1 VDEKRGWYLMSK
13 FKTIFF
19 TSLITVIVLAAAVSI
34 SYMYGNRPGL
44 SGSNRLQAGNS
55 TVILKELNE
64 ISDLTV
70 YRYDYT
76 NVIISKTKGQVMG
89 YDLPLSESVKLIKYQ
104 GYIKS
109 GTDFSRLQINI
120 NDKTKS
126 VRVVAAKSVIQ
137 ENAIRTEK
145 TTVEDIKGEIL
156 SDYPSQLII
165 EEINQDKKAVEE
177 RIIKDGFLAES
188 DRRLAALLET
198 VIKKNGYD
206 TVEIEFI

>member
-1 VDEKRGWYLMSK
+1 MSK
-13 FKTIFF
+13 IKTIFF
-19 TSLITVIVLAAAVSI
+19 TVLIMMIVLAGAV
-34 SYMYGNRPGL
+34 YNGNLYVSKWGL
-44 SGSNRLQAGNS
+44 FGPNKLQASNS

-64 ISDLTV
+64 ISELTV

-76 NVIISKTKGQVMG
+76 NVIISKTKGQIMG

-109 GTDFSRLQINI
+109 GTDFSKLQINI
-120 NDKTKS
+120 DDKT
-126 VRVVAAKSVIQ
+126 RNVVVKAAKSVIQ

-165 EEINQDKKAVEE
+165 EEINQDKKALEE
-177 RIIKDGFLAES
+177 QIIKDGFLAQS
-188 DRRLAALLET
+188 DQRLAALLEA
-198 VIKKNGYD
+198 VIKKNGYEA
-206 TVEIEFI
+206 VEIEFI